1 MLDNVDQDTAV
12 YIQDKAVN
20 KVACVAGQK
29 HCGRV
34 QAPGLV
40 VNLRQHW
47 QVCDKVYAFEQEKL
61 RYPFGEADIRAYYF
75 IDVY

>member
-1 MLDNVDQDTAV
+1 MCYSLKKFTVCSWMLDDVDQDTAV

-40 VNLRQHW
+40 VNLR
-47 QVCDKVYAFEQEKL
+47 
-61 RYPFGEADIRAYYF
+61 
-75 IDVY
+75 